1 MGGSLCSSHSLLSL
15 SLFFSL
21 SLAHDNAITP
31 HCACACCVVVAIYIV
46 TDRYWN
52 TTTYRN
58 LDIDRPI
65 INTVHLDSKKK
76 KTMYQGFLGIGNFF
90 LLFLAFANYQIYSVY
105 LGQIKIIRIKYIRV
119 NRFWKLL
126 KIELQN
132 IMRNLLGILRLE
144 LVNF

>member
-31 HCACACCVVVAIYIV
+31 YCAYACCVVVAIYIV

-76 KTMYQGFLGIGNFF
+76 TIKDFWELEIFF
-90 LLFLAFANYQIYSVY
+90 FFFWHLQIIRYSVY